1 MGFSS
6 CGEWGL
12 SSSCGRVGFSCG
24 GSRAQSTGP
33 GVVAQRLSHLLTWQG
48 LVPVTAAGLL
58 LPLGEGPVW
67 GDSRGPAAAFSV
79 RVWAFV
85 PGSNLE
91 KL

>member
-1 MGFSS
+1 MQGAPSELS
-6 CGEWGL
+6 GWMRADAQAA
-12 SSSCGRVGFSCG
+12 SSSPLSCCLLLENPL
-24 GSRAQSTGP
+24 STSG
-33 GVVAQRLSHLLTWQG
+33 LLFRQG